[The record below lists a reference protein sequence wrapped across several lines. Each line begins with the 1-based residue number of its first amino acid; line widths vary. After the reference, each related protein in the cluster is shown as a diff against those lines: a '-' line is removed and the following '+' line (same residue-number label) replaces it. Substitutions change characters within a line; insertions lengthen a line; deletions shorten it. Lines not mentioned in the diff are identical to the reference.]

1 MDDIKLELRRLTK
14 HCDRSV
20 MEVSAS
26 NFGLLGMPDPPSIR
40 SASGKFFDGPF
51 GHRDDQFIQD
61 QGFRSITTLLPDPA
75 KGTHPIHPPST
86 NIRFHGPF
94 YDSYLHRSRFG
105 DPAFRTN
112 GKMPKLLF
120 SLFDGD
126 NPRLW
131 NIRCET
137 YSKMYSVE
145 PDSWV
150 EIASMHLSSQVVC

>member
-61 QGFRSITTLLPDPA
+61 QGFRSITTLLP
-75 KGTHPIHPPST
+75 
-86 NIRFHGPF
+86 
-94 YDSYLHRSRFG
+94 
-105 DPAFRTN
+105 
-112 GKMPKLLF
+112 
-120 SLFDGD
+120 
-126 NPRLW
+126 
-131 NIRCET
+131 
-137 YSKMYSVE
+137 
-145 PDSWV
+145 
-150 EIASMHLSSQVVC
+150 